1 MTIQTPQHGLCRMWV
16 SYRTKDPH
24 LCLGYPKAICKWRH
38 GGHSI
43 YVACILT
50 NVGAA
55 YRGPMW
61 HQSERVKPGM
71 QGRAGWDAVLP
82 FIGYNKSIIVSV
94 TMTLEDHSLSKYLD
108 MVLLDQNKG
117 VPRWSQRKHGSGING
132 IAHTKHLPL
141 STMFSCK
148 SCCFS
153 TSRPLNIPQ
162 PFLSYIVL
170 L

>member
-1 MTIQTPQHGLCRMWV
+1 MTSQAPQHGLCRIWV
-16 SYRTKDPH
+16 LYRTKDPH
-24 LCLGYPKAICKWRH
+24 LCLRYPKAICKWWH
-38 GGHSI
+38 GGHNM

-61 HQSERVKPGM
+61 HQPERVKSEM
-71 QGRAGWDAVLP
+71 QVWSGCDVMFP

-94 TMTLEDHSLSKYLD
+94 TMTSEGHSLSKYLD
-108 MVLLDQNKG
+108 MVLLDQNRG
-117 VPRWSQRKHGSGING
+117 VPRWSQRKHEPGING
-132 IAHTKHLPL
+132 ISHAKHLPL
-141 STMFSCK
+141 SPMFSCK

-153 TSRPLNIPQ
+153 TSRPLSIPQ